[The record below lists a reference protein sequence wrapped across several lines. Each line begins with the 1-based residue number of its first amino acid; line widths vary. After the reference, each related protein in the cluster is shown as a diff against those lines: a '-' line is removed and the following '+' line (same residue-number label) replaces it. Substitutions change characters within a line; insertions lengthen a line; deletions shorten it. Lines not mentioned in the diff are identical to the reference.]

1 MQNRRI
7 MKSTFF
13 IMLLL
18 FFFYAFDVYT
28 ACVCVWKG
36 FWVAST
42 IFHFFT
48 FFFLS
53 LHILHYQESRS
64 SGIEWAQRL
73 FSIYFEINTHK
84 KPSFKMCSRHLFR
97 SPFAILLSIE
107 EITLVILY
115 LLSKSHPLFV
125 VHFNPLKL
133 SEFIPMK
140 NG

>member
-1 MQNRRI
+1 MLLMFILLVCVCERAFESRQR
-7 MKSTFF
+7 FF
-13 IMLLL
+13 ISLH
-18 FFFYAFDVYT
+18 FFF
-28 ACVCVWKG
+28 
-36 FWVAST
+36 
-42 IFHFFT
+42 
-48 FFFLS
+48 S

-115 LLSKSHPLFV
+115 LLSKSHPIVCCAF
-125 VHFNPLKL
+125 
-133 SEFIPMK
+133 
-140 NG
+140 